1 LQDADKYIDF
11 DRGFEFLDKELE
23 QLYPE
28 QDLEHP
34 RFIDKLIK
42 AYTLEGKEEWI
53 LIHIEVQ
60 GYYEKDFPKRMFRYF
75 YRLLD
80 KYDKQ
85 VTALAIFTDNNQ
97 QFNPQQFDYRFLG
110 TSLAFRFNT
119 YKIMEQNEDV
129 LHAHDNPFAL
139 VVLTALTALKH
150 KKLDDEALFRLKI
163 ELFRKL
169 YQRKM
174 DKKTM
179 QAIATFL
186 KLYVHF
192 SKPETN
198 TIFEAS
204 IQSITENKLTMGIEE
219 LVLNRAEQKGIEKGK
234 AEGKAEGKTEE
245 VRNLIIK
252 LGLNDEQAA
261 DVAGVSVEFV
271 QQVRASLQ
279 QNG

>member
-1 LQDADKYIDF
+1 
-11 DRGFEFLDKELE
+11 
-23 QLYPE
+23 
-28 QDLEHP
+28 
-34 RFIDKLIK
+34 
-42 AYTLEGKEEWI
+42 
-53 LIHIEVQ
+53 
-60 GYYEKDFPKRMFRYF
+60 
-75 YRLLD
+75 
-80 KYDKQ
+80 
-85 VTALAIFTDNNQ
+85 
-97 QFNPQQFDYRFLG
+97 
-110 TSLAFRFNT
+110 
-119 YKIMEQNEDV
+119 
-129 LHAHDNPFAL
+129 
-139 VVLTALTALKH
+139 
-150 KKLDDEALFRLKI
+150 LDDEGLLGLKI
-163 ELFRKL
+163 DLFRKL

-219 LVLNRAEQKGIEKGK
+219 LVLNRAEQKGIEKGIEK
-234 AEGKAEGKTEE
+234 GKAEGKTEE